1 MEKKNASYTII
12 QYCPHP
18 ERYEFLNVGVIIF
31 DHNNLKMLPK
41 LNDNFVRVRKMFN
54 DFSPSYLHSALEDFV
69 VRIGYEFKEN
79 HSNRRLEDF
88 FAKRANMFKV
98 TPVLPVFSDDLGA
111 ELENLFSELVSTP
124 SSNKRKARI
133 GTKLTQA
140 LKNEGVLQLLD
151 KKPDLVRI
159 EKYGV
164 NIRAHY
170 GFQNGVYNLVDAVRF
185 DDPEKGLA
193 EAGKRA
199 LEGRVLSETL
209 DRRLVVVG
217 DFGSQP
223 SDFYHAIKI
232 DLERAKTK
240 LFRFD
245 QIGELANLIKES
257 AH

>member
-12 QYCPHP
+12 QYSPHP

-31 DHNNLKMLPK
+31 DHKNLKMLPK
-41 LNDNFVRVRKMFN
+41 LSGDFVRVRKMFS

-69 VRIGYEFKEN
+69 ARIDYEFNES
-79 HSNRRLEDF
+79 HSNHRFEDF
-88 FAKRANMFKV
+88 FAKRANMFRV
-98 TPVLPVFSDDLGA
+98 TPVLPVFSDNLGA
-111 ELENLFSELVSTP
+111 ELENLFSELVST
-124 SSNKRKARI
+124 SSSSKRKAHI

-140 LKNEGVLQLLD
+140 LKSEGVLQLLD
-151 KKPDLVRI
+151 KKPDAVRI

-199 LEGRVLSETL
+199 LEGRALSETL

-217 DFGSQP
+217 DFGNQP
-223 SDFYHAIKI
+223 NDFYDAIKT
-232 DLERAKTK
+232 DLERAETK
-240 LFRFD
+240 LFRID
-245 QIGELANLIKES
+245 QIRELANLIKDS